1 MWKSFGKAYRYD
13 NRKRLSFST
22 IRNVLLVYVGPL
34 LDNCGQRIQHNA
46 TMTLH
51 FQAAGPFIRPPGHS
65 SGHVETHL
73 KTAGV
78 SGQDEFVRGDMI
90 PEETETKKPESEQD
104 QGQVMVL
111 PTLSPLDTL
120 DLNTTAPTPEEGSSK
135 GTKGPAVDPTVK
147 VQFDVMCVS
156 KEAMEHKDA
165 VSLKLKTSSSCEDSR
180 TKIASVL
187 QQLCGE
193 DCKLDL
199 FQEQDSTQVLVSG
212 QYVEADA
219 AAMADKFNN
228 DNIKDKINVE
238 EASPRVV
245 KSSKVVLVSVLLS
258 GLLLAA
264 LLVAGY
270 YFQTHRKS
278 SKGVR
283 LAESFQVDEEN
294 QANTLVSVA
303 PLPQDP
309 LIEKPPPPTA
319 ANGAEPPA
327 ENGQSPAPA
336 TNGHSPNQVPV
347 ADTEM

>member
-1 MWKSFGKAYRYD
+1 MARSSLRM
-13 NRKRLSFST
+13 NELR
-22 IRNVLLVYVGPL
+22 RNMSLITLLL
-34 LDNCGQRIQHNA
+34 FASALN
-46 TMTLH
+46 
-51 FQAAGPFIRPPGHS
+51 
-65 SGHVETHL
+65 
-73 KTAGV
+73 AGV
-78 SGQDEFVRGDMI
+78 SAEDEPVAAVTAASQGSEFVRGDMI
-90 PEETETKKPESEQD
+90 PEEKTEEPATEE
-104 QGQVMVL
+104 GQVMVL
-111 PTLSPLDTL
+111 PTPGLIHPSTA
-120 DLNTTAPTPEEGSSK
+120 APTQKEGSPASNDTE
-135 GTKGPAVDPTVK
+135 GTTVERGTQTQAVTKGPGPAETQTQGPQSSRGDGPDK
-147 VQFDVMCVS
+147 PPQFEVVCVS
-156 KEAMEHKDA
+156 KEAVEFKDA
-165 VSLKLKTSSSCEDSR
+165 VSLKLKTSSSCEESR

-199 FQEQDSTQVLVSG
+199 YQEQGSTQVLVSG

-219 AAMADKFNN
+219 VAMADKFNN
-228 DNIKDKINVE
+228 DNIKDKIDVE

-245 KSSKVVLVSVLLS
+245 KGSKMVLVSLLIS

-270 YFQTHRKS
+270 YFKTHRKS

-309 LIEKPPPPTA
+309 LLEKPA
-319 ANGAEPPA
+319 ATNGAEPLPENPA
-327 ENGQSPAPA
+327 PPA
-336 TNGHSPNQVPV
+336 TNGHAPNQTPV

>member
-1 MWKSFGKAYRYD
+1 MARSSLRM
-13 NRKRLSFST
+13 NEPR
-22 IRNVLLVYVGPL
+22 RNMSVLAL
-34 LDNCGQRIQHNA
+34 LLIASALNA
-46 TMTLH
+46 
-51 FQAAGPFIRPPGHS
+51 S
-65 SGHVETHL
+65 
-73 KTAGV
+73 V
-78 SGQDEFVRGDMI
+78 SAQDEGEVAVTAATQETELVRGDMVS
-90 PEETETKKPESEQD
+90 EKKETQSPGED
-104 QGQVMVL
+104 QGQVIVL
-111 PTLSPLDTL
+111 PTLDSMDPA
-120 DLNTTAPTPEEGSSK
+120 TA
-135 GTKGPAVDPTVK
+135 DPTQKEGPGNETEGTIVEPDRQIQAVTQGPGPVETQTHASRGDGPDK
-147 VQFDVMCVS
+147 PPQFDVVCVS
-156 KEAMEHKDA
+156 KEAVEHKDA

-180 TKIASVL
+180 IKIASVL

-199 FQEQDSTQVLVSG
+199 FQEEDSTQVLVSG

-228 DNIKDKINVE
+228 DNIKDKIDVE
-238 EASPRVV
+238 EASPRMV
-245 KSSKVVLVSVLLS
+245 KGSKMVLVSVLLS

-270 YFQTHRKS
+270 YIKTHRKS

-309 LIEKPPPPTA
+309 LLEKPPTT
-319 ANGAEPPA
+319 NGAEPPP
-327 ENGQSPAPA
+327 ENGLAPA
-336 TNGHSPNQVPV
+336 TNGHSPNQAPV